1 MILLSGLWVLV
12 IREIMHQLYVIGPLI
27 SEGKTMK
34 FSGKSTNA
42 LSASKYLH
50 TRSYSIARICSTS
63 IRPTGGERNG
73 HVRIMFP
80 LKHLGEILRGQR
92 QRYPMSGTRRE
103 RERTVPSGNQQTF
116 LLPDRWIRFEPAR
129 LPSLKFPQPRGGI
142 YRAIPLLNV
151 F

>member
-1 MILLSGLWVLV
+1 MSNDSSFWLV
-12 IREIMHQLYVIGPLI
+12 GFGNKGNNALVVIGPLI
-27 SEGKTMK
+27 SEGKMMK

-80 LKHLGEILRGQR
+80 LKHLGEILRG
-92 QRYPMSGTRRE
+92 
-103 RERTVPSGNQQTF
+103 
-116 LLPDRWIRFEPAR
+116 
-129 LPSLKFPQPRGGI
+129 
-142 YRAIPLLNV
+142 
-151 F
+151 